1 MKRLL
6 LILPFVIAVII
17 GGFAYWGL
25 TADRDPKGIP
35 SVLISQPAPNFDL
48 PPIPGVNVPGLA
60 TADLKPGKGGPPVL
74 VNFFASWCV
83 PCKAEHAV
91 LTRLV
96 RDKGVVIYGINYKDK
111 AKDARAWLEDMGNP
125 YTRIGFDLPGRAGIE
140 WGISGVPETF
150 VVRADGTVIF
160 RYVGP
165 ILGKAAQEK
174 VLDALRRAGQKDIGS

>member
-6 LILPFVIAVII
+6 FLLPFAIAVII
-17 GGFAYWGL
+17 GGFSFWGL
-25 TADRDPKGIP
+25 SADRDPQGIP
-35 SVLISQPAPNFDL
+35 SVLISEPAPEFTL
-48 PPIPGVNVPGLA
+48 PPIPGVSVPGLS
-60 TADLKPGKGGPPVL
+60 TADLKSGKGPVL

-96 RDKGVVIYGINYKDK
+96 RDKGVTIYGINYKDK
-111 AKDARAWLEDMGNP
+111 AKDASAWLADMGNP

-150 VVRADGTVIF
+150 VVRGDGVVVF

-165 ILGKAAQEK
+165 ILGKSAQQKVLEALKQAAQWTG
-174 VLDALRRAGQKDIGS
+174 AAS